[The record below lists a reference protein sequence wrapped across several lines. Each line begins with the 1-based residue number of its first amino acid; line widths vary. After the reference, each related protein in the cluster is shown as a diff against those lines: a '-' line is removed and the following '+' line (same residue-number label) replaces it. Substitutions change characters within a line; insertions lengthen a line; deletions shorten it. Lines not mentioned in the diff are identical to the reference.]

1 MSRKFIKISNGI
13 NKTPATNVKIVWLN
27 KYSCT
32 SFFNPDIEPLN
43 KMERRLTTNNVI
55 KNVLDMR
62 ISFDELQE
70 IKLKALFAANE
81 SIEKQST

>member
-1 MSRKFIKISNGI
+1 
-13 NKTPATNVKIVWLN
+13 
-27 KYSCT
+27 
-32 SFFNPDIEPLN
+32 
-43 KMERRLTTNNVI
+43 MERRLTTNNVI